1 MTLEIKN
8 LSVEVKGKKILKN
21 INLKL
26 EPGKINVLMGPN
38 GSGKSTLAQVLMGDK
53 KYKITSGKIIF
64 EGHDITN
71 LSPDKRAKK
80 GIFLSFQ
87 NPEEIEGI
95 PIKQFLR
102 TAYNS
107 LNPLKPLSLLEFNKR
122 LKEKAKLLE
131 IDESFLSRYL
141 NHGFSGGEKKKSE
154 ILQLSVLEPKFLIL
168 DETDSGLDIDSLKAI
183 SKAINLI
190 LGKDKYVFLI
200 THYKR
205 ILNYIKPDKVF
216 IMINGKIA
224 LEGKKDLLD
233 KLEEKGYKW
242 ITNEKRD

>member
-1 MTLEIKN
+1 MTLQIKN
-8 LSVEVKGKKILKN
+8 LSVEVDGKQILYN

-26 EPGKINVLMGPN
+26 EPGKVNVLMGPN

-95 PIKQFLR
+95 PITQFLR

-107 LNPLKPLSLLEFNKR
+107 LNPSKPLSFLEFNKL

-154 ILQLSVLEPKFLIL
+154 ILQLSVLNPKFLIL

-205 ILNYIKPDKVF
+205 ILNYIKPDKIF

-224 LEGKKDLLD
+224 LTGEKELLE

-242 ITNEKRD
+242 ITNEKKR